1 MIYIT
6 FILARMKFETLAVHA
21 GAEPDPATAA
31 LAPPIHLSTT
41 FQHAPDGAAL
51 HGFTYVRDGN
61 PTQSRLEESLAA
73 IDSAAAA
80 LAFASGMAASA
91 ALLQSLPRGAH
102 VLIPEDGYYAV
113 RALARDYFPRW
124 GLEHDLVPMD
134 DVVAV
139 RAKLRDTTRVLWAES
154 PSNPLMK
161 ICDLGVLAELAHGRG
176 AMLVVDGT
184 FATPALQRP
193 IEFGADAVIHSM
205 TKYLGGHSDVQG
217 GSIAFQ
223 ERGALFEAVEHTRT
237 IVGGVASPFNCWL
250 ILRGIRSLAA
260 RMRVHSSN
268 ARAVAEFLAQ
278 HPAVEVVHYPGLPS
292 DPGHEMAKRQMSDFS
307 GMLSF
312 RMKSGREAAIALTGK
327 LNVFKCATSLG
338 GVESLIE
345 HRASSE
351 GPGSTT
357 PQNLLRVSVGLEHP
371 DDLIDDLRQA
381 LG

>member
-1 MIYIT
+1 
-6 FILARMKFETLAVHA
+6 MKFETLAVHA
-21 GAEPDPATAA
+21 GADPDPATSA

-41 FQHAPDGAAL
+41 FEHAPDGAAL
-51 HGFTYVRDGN
+51 HGFTYIRDGN
-61 PTQSRLEESLAA
+61 PTQTRLEESLAA

-91 ALLQSLPRGAH
+91 ALLQSLPPGAH
-102 VLIPEDGYYAV
+102 VLIPDDGYYAV
-113 RALARDYFPRW
+113 RVLARDYFPRW
-124 GLEHDLVPMD
+124 GVEHDLVPMD
-134 DVVAV
+134 KLDAV
-139 RAKLRDTTRVLWAES
+139 RAAMRDTTRVVWAES

-161 ICDLGVLAELAHGRG
+161 VCDLAALAGIAHGGG
-176 AMLVVDGT
+176 AILVVDST

-193 IEFGADAVIHSM
+193 IEHGADVVLHAM

-217 GSIAFQ
+217 GSLAFR
-223 ERGALFEAVEHTRT
+223 ERGALLEAVEHTRK

-250 ILRGIRSLAA
+250 VLRGIRTLAA
-260 RMRVHSSN
+260 RMRVHSAN
-268 ARAVAEFLAQ
+268 ARAVAELLAR
-278 HPAVEVVHYPGLPS
+278 HPAVEAVHYPGLPS
-292 DPGHEMAKRQMSDFS
+292 HPGHEIAKRQMSDFS

-312 RMKSGREAAIALTGK
+312 RLRAGREAAIALTGNLK
-327 LNVFKCATSLG
+327 VFKCATSLG

-351 GPGSTT
+351 GAGSTT

-371 DDLIDDLRQA
+371 DDLIEDLRQA